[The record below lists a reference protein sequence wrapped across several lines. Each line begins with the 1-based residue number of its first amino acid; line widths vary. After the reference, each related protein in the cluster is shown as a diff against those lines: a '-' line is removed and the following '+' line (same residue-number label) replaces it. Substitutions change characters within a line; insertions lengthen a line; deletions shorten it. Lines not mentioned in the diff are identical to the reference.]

1 MTKVTEPP
9 KPLFEL
15 RQLIYDT
22 KYRSL
27 TVQAIAM
34 CLLVLF
40 FSWLINNTIQN
51 LTALGKDF
59 DFGFLTN
66 IAGYDIN
73 QRLIEYSSTST
84 HGRAALV
91 GILNTLLVAFLGC
104 ALATIIGIRCR
115 CPPTL

>member
-1 MTKVTEPP
+1 MTKVPEPP

-59 DFGFLTN
+59 DFGFLP
-66 IAGYDIN
+66 
-73 QRLIEYSSTST
+73 TSQ
-84 HGRAALV
+84 AMISISASLS
-91 GILNTLLVAFLGC
+91 ILLLLP
-104 ALATIIGIRCR
+104 R
-115 CPPTL
+115 